1 MRKKMLLAAV
11 LALCLAMP
19 LGSAFAV
26 ESFVQPSGV
35 IQYNAAKVNG
45 GYVLFSGTGA
55 ANTTTYLIDME
66 GYVVH
71 EWKRDYVV
79 SLHETLLDNGNLLAA
94 QAAWSLPLPAG
105 VNPNVKIKKQT
116 WPNGA
121 TPSST
126 NIITVGGGHGGYLQ
140 EFDWDGNVVWDY
152 ELNDATHV
160 QHHTFAPH
168 ESIYTPNTSSDG
180 NVLILAWEYHTNA
193 EAIAAGRNPATVG
206 RGIWSDYLIEVNRA
220 KQIVWEFH
228 IWDNLVQN
236 FDPTKPNYGNP
247 VDHQDKWDINWIN
260 PGMPVPGSATV
271 ASTTQDWTHFNTINY
286 HPTDNNK
293 IVTNSRHMGE
303 SYIID
308 KAAKK
313 LIYRFGNPSVYGGGK
328 APSFQNDGDQLMWGP
343 HHAHIIPPGLPGAG
357 HLLIIDNGW
366 NRPEGNRTRSI
377 EVDMSQTSNTAV
389 AAGVGGLP
397 TGNTAIPGTMHP
409 GHIIWQYAG
418 ARPNSMYSASQCS
431 NERLPNGN
439 TFITITETGHII
451 EVTKGVAS
459 GVNWVNKEVVWEF
472 INPLESTGS
481 VAAGYTYPVVRCL
494 FNDGG
499 VGGTATTD
507 NPTAIHRSTLIP
519 PNHPGLKDK
528 DLSRKY
534 LMATGCPE
542 FWKMLTYPAV
552 GTQGPTTGWNALQV
566 PAALPLTGWGFGSF
580 GTSGSEGLDVTTT
593 TRGTG
598 SSGGGGGAGA
608 GAGGGGGGY

>member
-11 LALCLAMP
+11 LALCLALP

-35 IQYNAAKVNG
+35 IQYNPDKSYG
-45 GYVLFSGTGA
+45 GYQLFSGTGA
-55 ANTTTYLIDME
+55 ANTTSYLIDME

-71 EWKRDYVV
+71 EWKRDYVIA
-79 SLHETLLDNGNLLAA
+79 LCDFLLPNGHLLAA
-94 QAAWSLPLPAG
+94 QAPWTLPLPPG
-105 VNPNVKIKKQT
+105 VPSTVKMKKQT
-116 WPNGA
+116 WPIGGTLTATNGLM
-121 TPSST
+121 
-126 NIITVGGGHGGYLQ
+126 VGGGHGGLIQ
-140 EFDWDGNVVWDY
+140 EFDWDGNVVWEY

-160 QHHTFAPH
+160 QHHT
-168 ESIYTPNTSSDG
+168 ITPSPWVDG
-180 NVLILAWEYHTNA
+180 NVLILGWEYKTNA
-193 EAIAAGRNPATVG
+193 ECIAAGRNPATVG
-206 RGIWSDYLIEVNRA
+206 RGMWPDYVIEVNRA

-228 IWDNLVQN
+228 VWDNLVQN
-236 FDPTKPNYGNP
+236 FDPSKPNYGNP
-247 VDHQDKWDINWIN
+247 VDHPDKWDVNWIN

-271 ASTTQDWTHFNTINY
+271 ASTTQDWTHWNTANY
-286 HPTDNNK
+286 HPTDSNK

-313 LIYRFGNPSVYGGGK
+313 LIYRFGNPSVYGAGK
-328 APSFQNDGDQLMWGP
+328 APSFQNDGDQLIWGP
-343 HHAHIIPPGLPGAG
+343 HHAHIIPPGLPGEG
-357 HLLIIDNGW
+357 HLMILDNGW

-431 NERLPNGN
+431 NQRLPNGN
-439 TFITITETGHII
+439 TSITITETGHII

-459 GVNWVNKEVVWEF
+459 GVNWINKEVVWEF
-472 INPLESTGS
+472 INPFESTGS

-499 VGGTATTD
+499 VGGSATTD
-507 NPTAIHRSTLIP
+507 NPTSIHRSTRIYANDPALA
-519 PNHPGLKDK
+519 NK

-552 GTQGPTTGWNALQV
+552 GTQGPTRGWNALQV

-580 GTSGSEGLDVTTT
+580 GTSTATTS
-593 TRGTG
+593 GTG
-598 SSGGGGGAGA
+598 ISGGGGGAG
-608 GAGGGGGGY
+608 GAGGGGGGGY